1 MEVFRVVIWRHRSQ
15 CCINLVNFF
24 VFNNNT
30 ELIKY
35 LIFLGQPFQHR
46 IEIPVGCDTTRLVY
60 TNEDKDV
67 RKWKRQLT
75 NYHIKLI
82 RIFALQRYADYL
94 KALQFINTRKNEIPK
109 DLLSHLGHEN
119 PVSLYVANGRKVYKV
134 RCPFLVCNYMG
145 DRIDRHLEAVHRV
158 KRRLGFFF
166 KSRQV
171 RMYTH
176 LTTIYRTTSKPLP
189 CKLCAKYYDRVD
201 THFRRVHGFTDAQIQ
216 EGLRVAQKISR
227 NFNKYCKKS

>member
-1 MEVFRVVIWRHRSQ
+1 MSGSARDQQVECLKFEYTGDK
-15 CCINLVNFF
+15 NF
-24 VFNNNT
+24 
-30 ELIKY
+30 Y
-35 LIFLGQPFQHR
+35 PGQPFQHR
-46 IEIPVGCDTTRLVY
+46 IEIPVGCDT
-60 TNEDKDV
+60 
-67 RKWKRQLT
+67 
-75 NYHIKLI
+75 I
-82 RIFALQRYADYL
+82 RYADYL
-94 KALQFINTRKNEIPK
+94 KALQFINTRKNEIPR

-158 KRRLGFFF
+158 KRRPGFFF

-201 THFRRVHGFTDAQIQ
+201 THFRRVHGVTDAQIK

-227 NFNKYCKKS
+227 NFNKYCKKSLKQSK

>member
-1 MEVFRVVIWRHRSQ
+1 MSGSARDQQVECLKFEYTGDK
-15 CCINLVNFF
+15 NF
-24 VFNNNT
+24 
-30 ELIKY
+30 Y
-35 LIFLGQPFQHR
+35 PGQPFQHR
-46 IEIPVGCDTTRLVY
+46 IEIPVGCDTTR
-60 TNEDKDV
+60 
-67 RKWKRQLT
+67 
-75 NYHIKLI
+75 
-82 RIFALQRYADYL
+82 YADHL
-94 KALQFINTRKNEIPK
+94 MALQFINTRKNEIPR

-158 KRRLGFFF
+158 KLRLGFFF

-201 THFRRVHGFTDAQIQ
+201 THFRRVHGVTDGQIK
-216 EGLRVAQKISR
+216 EGLRVARKISR
-227 NFNKYCKKS
+227 NFNKYCKKSFK